1 MPLPPLRPACLPA
14 RPPVCLQGVE
24 NVYTQ
29 HTPALVGLL
38 ERLARAKL
46 PDMDYPRVD
55 RDHSPQAPRVGW
67 VWLGGWVVGWMH
79 VQWVLECSR

>member
-1 MPLPPLRPACLPA
+1 M
-14 RPPVCLQGVE
+14 
-24 NVYTQ
+24 YTQ

-55 RDHSPQAPRVGW
+55 RDHSPQAPRVGGW
-67 VWLGGWVVGWMH
+67 AGCGWVVGLLGGCMCSGFWSAVSRT
-79 VQWVLECSR
+79 VQL